1 MKCGKTYC
9 RCGRTEKWSSRN
21 REIWRKCTEANEF
34 KNVPKFMKKMCQSC
48 LKYTRCALS
57 FSVVSKA
64 IYIQGKCVVSNVAA
78 HADFKSFKENWN
90 HCLGHITTE
99 STSAGISSIWW
110 HSFEGFKQVLKLFTH
125 CSGKGGSHIHLMAN
139 WGWFIIHSSD
149 DRHVPSFYDLLSF
162 FDNEWFILL
171 SLIKF
176 IVETSS
182 FLQWYSSFPTF

>member
-9 RCGRTEKWSSRN
+9 RYGRTEKWSSRN
-21 REIWRKCTEANEF
+21 YEIWRKCTEANEF
-34 KNVPKFMKKMCQSC
+34 KNVPKFMKKMCQLC

-110 HSFEGFKQVLKLFTH
+110 HYKFWGLSKSWNFLPFVQVKEAPTSISWPTEDGSLYTLLMTGMFHHFMIYYLFLT
-125 CSGKGGSHIHLMAN
+125 MN
-139 WGWFIIHSSD
+139 
-149 DRHVPSFYDLLSF
+149 DL
-162 FDNEWFILL
+162 
-171 SLIKF
+171 
-176 IVETSS
+176 IVS
-182 FLQWYSSFPTF
+182 